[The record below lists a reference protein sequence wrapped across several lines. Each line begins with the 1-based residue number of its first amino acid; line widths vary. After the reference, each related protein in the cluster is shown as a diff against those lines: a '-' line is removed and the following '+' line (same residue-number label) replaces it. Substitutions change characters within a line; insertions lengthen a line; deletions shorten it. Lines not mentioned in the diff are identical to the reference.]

1 MSRRVLMV
9 LTVAAVVALMV
20 VSAVPA
26 AAQTGGGEVAFAQ
39 QKEKGKGKG
48 KGKQKQMPESGGFS
62 GQQVALM
69 GLGAGALLVGGGIL
83 VGVRR
88 STR

>member
-1 MSRRVLMV
+1 MSRRILMV

-20 VSAVPA
+20 VTAVPA

-39 QKEKGKGKG
+39 EKEKGKG
-48 KGKQKQMPESGGFS
+48 KGKQKQMPDSGGFS

-88 STR
+88 STH

>member
-1 MSRRVLMV
+1 MV
-9 LTVAAVVALMV
+9 LTVAAVVALMMV
-20 VSAVPA
+20 NAVPA

-39 QKEKGKGKG
+39 EKEKGKG
-48 KGKQKQMPESGGFS
+48 KGKQKQMPDSGGS
-62 GQQVALM
+62 SAQQVALL

-88 STR
+88 GTR